1 MVGLFK
7 LFHTQI
13 YYYHWNHNLKYDVTF
28 GAYKWSVFCRWQA
41 MNLNDK
47 LINVEQFSSDDVLES
62 LTTAILVLDMNL
74 RVCYINTSTEV
85 MFEISQRQAE
95 HIPFQTLLPGETH
108 LLNSLR
114 RVISNGQ
121 ALIEREIQLFLPAAG
136 EIVVDCSIQM
146 LDVAEPHL
154 LGELAQLDYQ
164 QRVNRDE
171 NLHTQQQVVRGL
183 AHEIKNPLGGL
194 RGAAQL
200 LERQLDSDDLKEYT
214 RIIINE
220 ADRLQNL
227 MTRMLGP
234 YQQSEKQFLN
244 IHEVLQRVRQLV
256 DIEVDE
262 RLQFIADYD
271 PSIPDLHADFDQLIQ
286 IILNI
291 VRNAVQAMHGIGI
304 IRLKTRIQR
313 NLTIEKRFYKL
324 GVLIEV
330 EDNGPGIPKQL
341 QDSLF
346 YPLVTGRADGTGLG
360 LYLVQ
365 NLVQRNAG
373 TVSCISHAG
382 QTIFSIIFPLEL
394 NRER

>member
-1 MVGLFK
+1 MKSDHL
-7 LFHTQI
+7 L
-13 YYYHWNHNLKYDVTF
+13 
-28 GAYKWSVFCRWQA
+28 
-41 MNLNDK
+41 MNDE
-47 LINVEQFSSDDVLES
+47 LIACTDVLEN
-62 LTTAILVLDMNL
+62 LATAVLVLDTQC
-74 RVCYINTSTEV
+74 RVCYINTATEI

-95 HIPFQTLLPGETH
+95 HIPFQMLLPGE
-108 LLNSLR
+108 LR
-114 RVISNGQ
+114 LQKSIQRVLSSGQ
-121 ALIEREIQLFLPAAG
+121 ALIEREITLFLPASG
-136 EIVVDCSIQM
+136 EIVVDCAIKLM
-146 LDVAEPHL
+146 D
-154 LGELAQLDYQ
+154 LGESYLLIELSQLDYQ

-171 NLHTQQQVVRGL
+171 NLQTQQQVVRGL

-214 RIIINE
+214 RIIISE

-234 YQQSEKQFLN
+234 YQQSDKTAVN
-244 IHEVLQRVRQLV
+244 IHEILQRVRQLV

-262 RLQFIADYD
+262 RLQFIVDYD

-286 IILNI
+286 IFLNI

-304 IRLKTRIQR
+304 IRLRTRIQR
-313 NLTIEKRFYKL
+313 NLTIDKSFYKL
-324 GVLIEV
+324 GVLAEV
-330 EDNGPGIPKQL
+330 EDNGPGIPKHL

-365 NLVQRNAG
+365 NLVQRNDG
-373 TVSCISHAG
+373 TVICSSHPG
-382 QTIFSIIFPLEL
+382 QTVFSVTFPLESS
-394 NRER
+394 